1 MSRFVFALLLWLP
14 QSQPQRLD
22 LEALVNKVSETY
34 GRLKDLSADFEQIQ
48 KDSSNQGAHQWGHV
62 YMKSGKK
69 ALFEYTKP
77 RVLSECSDG
86 KKYTKSSPFQATRTS
101 ISKTD
106 GERLALLQ
114 IVGSQESRWKD
125 QFSQK
130 EELPDAPLTPG
141 DRVVRL
147 TPKNKDVRDVTVEVD
162 PRNFMIHR
170 LVFRYVDDQVNE
182 FRFKNITTSPVD
194 PARFKCDVPPGVELI
209 EE

>member
-1 MSRFVFALLLWLP
+1 MSRFVFALLLLLP

-34 GRLKDLSADFEQIQ
+34 GKLKDLSADFEQIQ

-130 EELPDAPLTPG
+130 EELRDAPLTPG

-162 PRNFMIHR
+162 PRTFMIHR
-170 LVFRYVDDQVNE
+170 LVFRYVDDQLNE